1 MVDRKGFKLEED
13 LISIREEIFYQF
25 QLFYKDV
32 TSLLKQIAGDLANIS
47 EKIDRFHREI
57 KDLL

>member
-47 EKIDRFHREI
+47 EKIDRFHRGI